1 MAGTRSSSSA
11 KDAGQEVKKPESTKV
26 ADDVFRAAYK
36 EEKTRWAG
44 LSERLK

>member
-1 MAGTRSSSSA
+1 MTGTQSSSSA
-11 KDAGQEVKKPESTKV
+11 KGAGQEVRKPESTKV
-26 ADDVFRAAYK
+26 TDDVFRAAYK

>member
-11 KDAGQEVKKPESTKV
+11 KDAGQEVKKPASTKV

-36 EEKTRWAG
+36 EEKARWAG

>member
-1 MAGTRSSSSA
+1 MAGTKNSSSA
-11 KDAGQEVKKPESTKV
+11 KDAGQEIKKPESTKV

-36 EEKTRWAG
+36 EEKMRWAG